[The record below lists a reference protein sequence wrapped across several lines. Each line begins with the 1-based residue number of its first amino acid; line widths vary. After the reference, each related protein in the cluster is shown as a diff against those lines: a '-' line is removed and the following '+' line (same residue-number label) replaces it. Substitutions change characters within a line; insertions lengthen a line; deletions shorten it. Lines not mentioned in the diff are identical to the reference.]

1 MRRCRDNRGVLS
13 RTGEGRETT
22 IRCAGTV
29 CIHLMPLVIWGMA
42 YNYDKLYADQP
53 NALGAPTAAF
63 VSFFEALG
71 QQGARILDVGSGQGR
86 DTLFI
91 GRMGHRVVGVDMS
104 AHGVRDMLTT
114 ADTENLAVTGAVAD
128 ITTYTPSGMFDV
140 VLIDRTLHMLPR
152 AARRDV
158 LTKLI
163 GHITPNGW
171 LLIAD
176 EASNMQGFRDV
187 LTTSDQTW
195 TINKDG
201 KGYLFAKSG
210 AL

>member
-13 RTGEGRETT
+13 RTGEGSETT
-22 IRCAGTV
+22 IRCAETV
-29 CIHLMPLVIWGMA
+29 CIHLMPFIIWVMA
-42 YNYDKLYADQP
+42 YDYDKIYADQP

-71 QQGARILDVGSGQGR
+71 QQGARILDVGCGQGR
-86 DTLFI
+86 DALFI

-114 ADTENLAVTGAVAD
+114 ADTENLNITGAVDD
-128 ITTYTPSGMFDV
+128 ITTYSPSGMFDV
-140 VLIDRTLHMLPR
+140 VLIGRTLHMLPK
-152 AARRDV
+152 AAQRDV
-158 LTKLI
+158 LIKLI

-176 EASNMQGFRDV
+176 EA
-187 LTTSDQTW
+187 
-195 TINKDG
+195 
-201 KGYLFAKSG
+201 
-210 AL
+210 